1 MERIELWIRRTVGNA
16 SDREIGKLA
25 QIGQSTL
32 SRQRRDGTVT
42 VETAVKIARAYQV
55 SVIPALIALDVVTED
70 DLKEFAMD
78 AAIEDADDET
88 LGREVI
94 KRMKQGS
101 ALMSMPIGE
110 VENQLEAR
118 RNAKL
123 SRNSPATP
131 PHVTTPDYDS
141 ILDGINA
148 GTEKIA
154 AQKATDPLE
163 ENYT

>member
-78 AAIEDADDET
+78 AAIEDADDDT

-101 ALMSMPIGE
+101 VLMAMPIGE
-110 VENQLEAR
+110 AENQLEAR
-118 RNAKL
+118 RSAKR
-123 SRNSPATP
+123 SENSPATP
-131 PHVTTPDYDS
+131 PHVATPDYDA